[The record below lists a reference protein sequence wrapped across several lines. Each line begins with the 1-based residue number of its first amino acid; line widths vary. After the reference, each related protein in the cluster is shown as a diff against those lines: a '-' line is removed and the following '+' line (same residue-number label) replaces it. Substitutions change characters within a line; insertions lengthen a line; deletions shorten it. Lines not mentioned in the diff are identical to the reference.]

1 MPLQVSGVYVQIREA
16 HTRDGWDIGGPLVAA
31 RQHTDLQ
38 ERQHACHQR
47 PHAVGWMRGVC
58 DAMHNGFSD
67 AYGAWPTAFF
77 VFELLPKRGEHEKG
91 SQWVL
96 VYRSRPTNDA
106 HIEVTHVLQQLWSTG
121 V

>member
-1 MPLQVSGVYVQIREA
+1 MQIREA
-16 HTRDGWDIGGPLVAA
+16 HMRDGWDIGGPLVAA

-77 VFELLPKRGEHEKG
+77 VFELLPVRGEHEKG

-96 VYRSRPTNDA
+96 VYRSHPTNDA
-106 HIEVTHVLQQLWSTG
+106 HIEVSHVLQQLWSDC

>member
-1 MPLQVSGVYVQIREA
+1 MQICEA
-16 HTRDGWDIGGPLVAA
+16 HTRDGWDIGGPLVDA
-31 RQHTDLQ
+31 RQHKHLQ
-38 ERQHACHQR
+38 ERQHACQQR
-47 PHAVGWMRGVC
+47 PCALRWMTPLC
-58 DAMHNGFSD
+58 DTMHNGFSD
-67 AYGAWPTAFF
+67 VYGAWPTAFF
-77 VFELLPKRGEHEKG
+77 VFELLPMRGEHEKG